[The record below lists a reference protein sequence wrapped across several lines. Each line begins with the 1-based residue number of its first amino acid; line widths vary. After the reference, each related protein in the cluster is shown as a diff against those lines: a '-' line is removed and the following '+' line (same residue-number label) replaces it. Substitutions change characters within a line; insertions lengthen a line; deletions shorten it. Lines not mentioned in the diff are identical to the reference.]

1 MLPDDSYLRR
11 LPGALDPIE
20 RLRFESIVFSSD
32 VVSNAYQALCELAGQ
47 FDVSH
52 PFSTRQRAALFSHAW
67 TIVDQLHV
75 LRQFVLA
82 ISNKNPGPNQQKF
95 LDLSANARL
104 MRNRMD
110 HLSGLMKNL
119 SKEKGRQIPLFGAIT
134 YFLVG
139 PNDVRAVGGERIVTG
154 GTCVTVTAGSVP
166 DGKLLLALNA
176 PHPNQQVRIPVGQFR
191 LEAFDWTLDID
202 ATLASLRTTLN
213 GTATKISESL
223 TDQLKAESARTGTD
237 LSVLAAPLPMSNLG
251 IAVRIHFRDS
261 ES

>member
-176 PHPNQQVRIPVGQFR
+176 PHPNQQVRIP
-191 LEAFDWTLDID
+191 
-202 ATLASLRTTLN
+202 ASLRTTLN